1 VGKRKLTAVR
11 KSKPAAAAKPAQP
24 KAKGKADKDAL
35 VKASKPARPT
45 PTPTDGRRTTSKPA
59 KPAPK
64 SKSES
69 TASSAGAN
77 GRSAAADNPPRLAK
91 THLNDAEL
99 NEFRELLMEKRRELV
114 GDVNHLQNE
123 AMRQGS
129 SGESSGS
136 SSMPIHMADIGT
148 DTWEQELTLGLIEN
162 ERGLLR
168 EIEEALQRIDDRT
181 YGICT
186 ATNKPIS
193 KSRLRAK
200 PWAKHCIEYARKRE
214 LGLA

>member
-1 VGKRKLTAVR
+1 MGKRKLTEAR
-11 KSKPAAAAKPAQP
+11 KTRSAATAKPKTTKAASSRTPKATVARAAAPAKRSSTAKISKP
-24 KAKGKADKDAL
+24 
-35 VKASKPARPT
+35 V
-45 PTPTDGRRTTSKPA
+45 
-59 KPAPK
+59 PK
-64 SKSES
+64 SKAAIPKS
-69 TASSAGAN
+69 N
-77 GRSAAADNPPRLAK
+77 GQAVHRDPEPMRTNLSAAELA
-91 THLNDAEL
+91 
-99 NEFRELLMEKRRELV
+99 EFREMLTEKRRELI

-162 ERGLLR
+162 ERGMLR
-168 EIEEALQRIDDRT
+168 EIEDALHRIEEKT
-181 YGICT
+181 YGICM

-200 PWAKHCIEYARKRE
+200 PWAKYCIEYARKRE
-214 LGLA
+214 LGLV